1 MINHKCVCG
10 ARKPAYCQCAV
21 SSRFSSVV
29 CWLIGHKLLANEF
42 KCCRCKTVL
51 YEPPVVIEKK
61 IEILVKD
68 EYDEKFG
75 TMLEYGIVSPFEYYK
90 TKKFVIDNEF
100 TF

>member
-1 MINHKCVCG
+1 MENKLSK
-10 ARKPAYCQCAV
+10 RNDKPAFWVGAV

-29 CWLIGHKLLANEF
+29 CRLVGHKLPVIGFE
-42 KCCRCKTVL
+42 CCRCKTVL
-51 YEPPVVIEKK
+51 FVPPKTIEKK

-68 EYDEKFG
+68 EYDVKYG

-90 TKKFVIDNEF
+90 TKKFYIDNDF